1 MESTAG
7 IKRQRESM
15 AGSSKFKREKG
26 KNGVACAACEKAKR
40 KCSGQRPCERCA
52 RLGKECVDG
61 SAARRMRTTGKLPA
75 QCSAKPRSRPKPQA
89 ARPQHVPACQ
99 PGYESSP
106 KLQAGQLASAPPLL
120 AAQPAAAPELLT
132 HSTSTPIFVEPYGLS
147 ISSEVPAAA
156 SLTASDA
163 AGCDTGSA
171 DAGSTLPASTATD
184 PLLLL
189 DPSST
194 LELMGARM
202 PDALAEFNAEFG
214 MPRERSFSM
223 GSFAGPSSAS
233 APGSFGTGSPFS
245 ALDIMFDDAGGFS
258 PLLDFGCLSPVRG
271 AQLPGAGSR
280 LGAPVPPAAPAA
292 PRRAM
297 AELDYNSTREDSAQP
312 VHGPRQDI
320 ALRALDGLGE
330 QMAGLHVCARASRA
344 GDSSDRWLAESQRC
358 RRQRLRLLQLPQGVL
373 DLAAMQALG
382 CGHHLPLPALAK
394 LMRLQQAAWQR
405 QAVCCSRVCSAGPE
419 AAARQA
425 LQAALRRDPH
435 LRCLL
440 GSAAQQAEAAELVVD
455 PTQLSEAL
463 ASRARSSQCCIT
475 GLSLPERAELAPD
488 SSSVHGL
495 DLCARHESA

>member
-7 IKRQRESM
+7 IKRQREST
-15 AGSSKFKREKG
+15 AGGTKFKREKG

-61 SAARRMRTTGKLPA
+61 SAARRLRTTGKLPT
-75 QCSAKPRSRPKPQA
+75 QRSAKPRSRPKPQA
-89 ARPQHVPACQ
+89 AEPQPVSACR

-106 KLQAGQLASAPPLL
+106 QLQGQLASAPPLL
-120 AAQPAAAPELLT
+120 AVRPAAAPELLT
-132 HSTSTPIFVEPYGLS
+132 HGASTPIFAESYDLS
-147 ISSEVPAAA
+147 IGNEAPAAA

-171 DAGSTLPASTATD
+171 DASSTLPASTATD

-189 DPSST
+189 DPGST

-223 GSFAGPSSAS
+223 GSIAGPSSAS

-245 ALDIMFDDAGGFS
+245 ALDIVFDDAGGFS

-271 AQLPGAGSR
+271 AQLTGAGVR
-280 LGAPVPPAAPAA
+280 LGAPAPATTAAA
-292 PRRAM
+292 PRRSV
-297 AELDYNSTREDSAQP
+297 AELDHNSTCADTALP
-312 VHGPRQDI
+312 VHGSRHDV

-330 QMAGLHVCARASRA
+330 KLAGLHVCARASRA
-344 GDSSDRWLAESQRC
+344 GDSSDRCLAESQRC

-382 CGHHLPLPALAK
+382 FGHHLPLPALAK
-394 LMRLQQAAWQR
+394 LLRLQQAAWQR
-405 QAVCCSRVCSAGPE
+405 QAVCCSHACAAGPE

-435 LRCLL
+435 LRGLL
-440 GSAAQQAEAAELVVD
+440 ASAATQTEAAELAAD
-455 PTQLSEAL
+455 PPQLFEAL
-463 ASRARSSQCCIT
+463 AIRAHSSQCCVT
-475 GLSLPERAELAPD
+475 GLSLPDRAGIVPD
-488 SSSVHGL
+488 GGTARV